1 VEPVPVPHDCLD
13 GFAAAIW
20 RRPAA
25 YLDPRIRRG
34 ISMLTLAEPAAL
46 AAGLRALES
55 DIDSGRRARANSDLS
70 GRPNRSRLRIPCG
83 IPCGTLDGGRR
94 HLASEVRGASEAVPP
109 SGRSSRTARWSDQ
122 APSAQLSCVA
132 EC

>member
-1 VEPVPVPHDCLD
+1 MEPVPVPHDCLD

-55 DIDSGRRARANSDLS
+55 DIDSGRRA
-70 GRPNRSRLRIPCG
+70 
-83 IPCGTLDGGRR
+83 
-94 HLASEVRGASEAVPP
+94 
-109 SGRSSRTARWSDQ
+109 
-122 APSAQLSCVA
+122 
-132 EC
+132 